1 MKKMST
7 IILGGDTK
15 AIRSFKI
22 YAEDI
27 YPPVS
32 IFNMVLRNISF
43 SLKLSTKY
51 WMTDIQNVVRGHSL
65 IIVFDYPNMVEI
77 CREVEE
83 KADKGSRLVLYLWN
97 PMLIYSADVIK
108 QISSRWE
115 IWTFDPKDA
124 QTHGFK
130 YAGQFL
136 YDNYLPDYK
145 DAEFDSDL
153 FFIGI
158 NKGRFK
164 FLREL
169 EYKCLKDYN
178 IRPHF
183 IYVDK
188 FRGILSKSYS
198 GWVSYKDMLLMAA
211 KSKAILELN
220 QSEQAGLTLRA
231 LEALLMKK
239 KLVTNNNQIKHYK
252 FAKHAN
258 VYILNNDMDS
268 LAEFLNQPMINVELV
283 DISQYRF
290 KSWLE
295 RIEKGVELDDY
306 IEN

>member
-1 MKKMST
+1 MST

-32 IFNMVLRNISF
+32 IFNKVLRNISF

-124 QTHGFK
+124 QTYGFK

-145 DAEFDSDL
+145 DTEFDSDL

-188 FRGILSKSYS
+188 FRSILSKSYS
-198 GWVSYKDMLLMAA
+198 GWISYKVMLLMAA

-220 QSEQAGLTLRA
+220 QSEQTGLTLRA
-231 LEALLMKK
+231 LEALLMGK
-239 KLVTNNNQIKHYK
+239 KLVTNNTQIKHYK

-258 VYILNNDMDS
+258 IYILNNDMDS
-268 LAEFLNQPMINVELV
+268 LAHFLNQPIINVESV